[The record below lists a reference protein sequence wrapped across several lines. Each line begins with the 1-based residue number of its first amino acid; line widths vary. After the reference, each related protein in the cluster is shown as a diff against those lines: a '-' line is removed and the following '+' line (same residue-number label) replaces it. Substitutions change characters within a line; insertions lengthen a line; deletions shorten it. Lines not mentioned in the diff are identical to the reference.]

1 MAAECKTACGLALAG
16 EPSAAAMAAFT
27 GQVAA
32 DIEPYNIAG
41 LCDPDKH
48 NRYPFMEAQAVAT
61 GRHEKR

>member
-1 MAAECKTACGLALAG
+1 
-16 EPSAAAMAAFT
+16 MAAFSR
-27 GQVAA
+27 QVAA